1 VLRHWLEIW
10 EILLVLCVC
19 TRRCWILLS
28 TATLFGTSKDV
39 VDFVH
44 MYTSLRVSVFTTAP
58 FCISKD
64 VIDSVHYVRVSVGL
78 AFCFKR
84 TLTLTLNRSVGE

>member
-1 VLRHWLEIW
+1 
-10 EILLVLCVC
+10 
-19 TRRCWILLS
+19 
-28 TATLFGTSKDV
+28 
-39 VDFVH
+39 